1 MKGKTTMKHYRSL
14 FFLVSILLLISI
26 LLTGTFTYISQAR
39 LAAENVEA
47 QTEADASVVAEEV
60 ELTLKEYPA
69 WQWLIRTWRDRSE
82 TLFVEYDAKFEE
94 GTRTEAKVQLLRMH
108 QPEFQIRYAD
118 EADVAALPE
127 EDQNLY
133 AEITYSWLT
142 TRVNEIKKT
151 NEVDF
156 LFCVLTDKDYQEQ
169 FFLFSGADEGAVRGR
184 HYEQVYP
191 LGHVV
196 SVADNAYQQ
205 EAMRSAVRKSA
216 HLISSGKYAD
226 YYAYNGEIDGQY
238 MLTGM
243 TYNLTALMEDIDDRT
258 WQATLWAVSYQVGL
272 SVLFLTSIFLFVL
285 TPLKTVQQNIR
296 LYAETKDSTAVKENL
311 EDISKGTTEIG
322 LLSQDFIGM
331 TEEIEQHVQRIKTI
345 TADRERLSAELDLAA
360 RIQAKSLPS
369 KFPPFPDRTE
379 FDIYASMDPAKEV
392 GGDFYD
398 FFLIDDD
405 HLALVIADV
414 SGKGVPA
421 ALFMMISMIL
431 IHNAAEGETSPGRML
446 EKMNHKVCS
455 HNPEEMFI
463 TVWLG
468 ILQIS
473 TGRLTAA
480 SAGHEY
486 PALKKANGSFEML
499 RDKHGLVIG
508 AMDGVPFRDYV
519 IEMAPGDKLFVYT
532 DGLPEATNGK
542 EELLGEDRMLQA
554 LRKGENGTPQEILAT
569 VNGEV
574 RDFVGEAPQFDDL
587 TMLCLH
593 YKG

>member
-1 MKGKTTMKHYRSL
+1 M
-14 FFLVSILLLISI
+14 
-26 LLTGTFTYISQAR
+26 
-39 LAAENVEA
+39 
-47 QTEADASVVAEEV
+47 
-60 ELTLKEYPA
+60 
-69 WQWLIRTWRDRSE
+69 
-82 TLFVEYDAKFEE
+82 
-94 GTRTEAKVQLLRMH
+94 
-108 QPEFQIRYAD
+108 
-118 EADVAALPE
+118 
-127 EDQNLY
+127 
-133 AEITYSWLT
+133 
-142 TRVNEIKKT
+142 
-151 NEVDF
+151 
-156 LFCVLTDKDYQEQ
+156 
-169 FFLFSGADEGAVRGR
+169 
-184 HYEQVYP
+184 
-191 LGHVV
+191 
-196 SVADNAYQQ
+196 
-205 EAMRSAVRKSA
+205 
-216 HLISSGKYAD
+216 
-226 YYAYNGEIDGQY
+226 
-238 MLTGM
+238 
-243 TYNLTALMEDIDDRT
+243 
-258 WQATLWAVSYQVGL
+258 
-272 SVLFLTSIFLFVL
+272 
-285 TPLKTVQQNIR
+285 
-296 LYAETKDSTAVKENL
+296 
-311 EDISKGTTEIG
+311 TEIG

-554 LRKGENGTPQEILAT
+554 LRKGENGTPQEILET